1 MKETN
6 THLDRVIDRL
16 DNVDGHLAV
25 VESSFDKNPSKPE
38 NSEEVLCVDAPLQ
51 QEQVANQIL
60 LFNELS
66 RYDCGF
72 KNNDSTS

>member
-25 VESSFDKNPSKPE
+25 VESSFGKNPSKPE
-38 NSEEVLCVDAPLQ
+38 NSEEVLYIDAPLQ
-51 QEQVANQIL
+51 
-60 LFNELS
+60 
-66 RYDCGF
+66 
-72 KNNDSTS
+72 